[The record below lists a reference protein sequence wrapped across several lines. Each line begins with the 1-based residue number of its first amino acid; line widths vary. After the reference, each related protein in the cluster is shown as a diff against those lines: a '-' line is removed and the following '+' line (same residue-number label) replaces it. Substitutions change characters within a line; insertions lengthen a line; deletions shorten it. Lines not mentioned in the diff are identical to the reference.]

1 MWCCSAYLTN
11 AICYNVISLEG
22 ARIWIQ
28 YIIYSNHV
36 LKYWTTPLA
45 PRIVFKIMKVIAFMQ
60 IVAPCSL
67 VSSFLFKLL
76 SSCCSQALFLVLELP
91 GQWLQFLPA
100 SHMHF
105 RKDERTAIGTFY
117 SVLKAEAC
125 NPARHWLI
133 AIPAAVFPEL
143 SEMGKLSL
151 ETGSCSGS
159 QGLCMRPPRD
169 VTPFLKSIILV
180 VQSERKN
187 LSVSLEYLHSC
198 QDGCATVMVLQPW
211 STGCVLWSVSPGY
224 ISQYLPGSIC

>member
-105 RKDERTAIGTFY
+105 RKDERTAIGRSTVC
-117 SVLKAEAC
+117 SRQ
-125 NPARHWLI
+125 RH
-133 AIPAAVFPEL
+133 AILPV
-143 SEMGKLSL
+143 
-151 ETGSCSGS
+151 TGSSPS
-159 QGLCMRPPRD
+159 QLQC
-169 VTPFLKSIILV
+169 F
-180 VQSERKN
+180 QSCRKWESSLWRQAPALGARASAWDPLGMSH
-187 LSVSLEYLHSC
+187 LS
-198 QDGCATVMVLQPW
+198 W
-211 STGCVLWSVSPGY
+211 SPSFQWSNQKGRT
-224 ISQYLPGSIC
+224 